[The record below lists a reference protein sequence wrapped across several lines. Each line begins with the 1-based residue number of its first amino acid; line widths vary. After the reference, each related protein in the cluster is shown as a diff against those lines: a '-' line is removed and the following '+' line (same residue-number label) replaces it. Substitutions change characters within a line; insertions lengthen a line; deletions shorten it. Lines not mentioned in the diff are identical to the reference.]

1 MCKEKQRND
10 IKLDSLEQYLLSVRM
25 CAVQQRENRFNIFND
40 ESAYVESNKKSPR
53 VGRKANL
60 HTYMEL
66 CGRKNINFTQ
76 HIKLNPKKIFFNSNL
91 SKAFACEK

>member
-10 IKLDSLEQYLLSVRM
+10 IKLNSLEQYLLSIRM

-40 ESAYVESNKKSPR
+40 ESAYVESNKRSPR
-53 VGRKANL
+53 VGRKANT
-60 HTYMEL
+60 HVWGIMWEE
-66 CGRKNINFTQ
+66 KHKF
-76 HIKLNPKKIFFNSNL
+76 HAAHKVKSKKIFFNSNL